1 MEKITSRANPLLV
14 QMKKLGASAAY
25 RRQQGLYLCDS
36 PKLLAEAV
44 KWNAP
49 IRHLA
54 VTEEQSVK
62 SVLFV
67 ASRESGIYH
76 QLCPFMR
83 IA

>member
-54 VTEEQSVK
+54 VTEEQSLPPLQA
-62 SVLFV
+62 SV
-67 ASRESGIYH
+67 R
-76 QLCPFMR
+76 CRCRRM
-83 IA
+83 